1 MILQAEELLS
11 ALALNNA
18 ALTQVANATLLLLY
32 YCFTR
37 LALNNAA
44 LTQEIEALRDATV
57 ESKRAMAQV
66 EP

>member
-1 MILQAEELLS
+1 MWVLKYLHSHLILQAEELLS
-11 ALALNNA
+11 A
-18 ALTQVANATLLLLY
+18 
-32 YCFTR
+32 